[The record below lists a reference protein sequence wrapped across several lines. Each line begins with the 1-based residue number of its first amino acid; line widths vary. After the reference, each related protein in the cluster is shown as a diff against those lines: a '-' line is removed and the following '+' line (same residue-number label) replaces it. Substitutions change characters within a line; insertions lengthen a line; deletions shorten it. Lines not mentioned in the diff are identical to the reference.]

1 MQTNK
6 GKKMKTRKFK
16 IATWFIEDELCHK
29 VSISYDHETERAYQ
43 LLDILYS
50 KLKYD
55 RRRKFNSIEITEEEY
70 QTWYK
75 YFLEYYIDDD
85 SIYYRTEEY
94 KEAKKLLRKLINF
107 FGVSPFDESHRAGAK
122 LKFVKALVD
131 NGITLDKINT
141 TQH

>member
-50 KLKYD
+50 KLEYD
-55 RRRKFNSIEITEEEY
+55 RRRKFNWIEITEEEY

-107 FGVSPFDESHRAGAK
+107 FGVSSFDESHRAGAK

>member
-50 KLKYD
+50 KLEYD
-55 RRRKFNSIEITEEEY
+55 RRRKFNWIEITEEEY

-94 KEAKKLLRKLINF
+94 K
-107 FGVSPFDESHRAGAK
+107 
-122 LKFVKALVD
+122 
-131 NGITLDKINT
+131 
-141 TQH
+141 